1 MSDSVIPEKS
11 NEPSGK
17 VDFISVSPPRENT
30 TKGEELHEHGLMMS
44 QLLMM
49 LEMEEVLSEGSKLLH
64 HSSGDL
70 TECVIHP
77 TSTTIR
83 STSFSPMRGSQRV
96 LKKFELI
103 RIESIG

>member
-1 MSDSVIPEKS
+1 MSDSVIPEKTNDWLILHQS
-11 NEPSGK
+11 LLLEKMPQKGK
-17 VDFISVSPPRENT
+17 SYM
-30 TKGEELHEHGLMMS
+30 KMGLMMS